1 MKISDEI
8 LSSKYLDRYSQVQN
22 HSKSFKNAGGR
33 SRQACSSHH
42 QLIFGFASDI
52 SQTQP
57 KLQILRRQ
65 CCPGRRWTSNLR
77 ESRFSRISPLDL
89 KVFQFHFHSRSWF
102 WGIFISLF
110 ILKKSERKESHFLFL
125 ETKMQ
130 QSLYLKTKIW
140 IKIWKCSKFID
151 SQEFARNVTS
161 QSWSIFISLFILE
174 MSEPDFQ
181 FTFHLSK
188 KMKEI
193 YFSLSLLGLPLSKIH
208 SRRTLRWAQV
218 DENGWKY
225 PPYYMHPWCR
235 F

>member
-8 LSSKYLDRYSQVQN
+8 LSSKYRDRYSQVQN

-65 CCPGRRWTSNLR
+65 CCPGRRWTSKLR

-110 ILKKSERKESHFLFL
+110 ILKKSERKNHIFYFS
-125 ETKMQ
+125 K
-130 QSLYLKTKIW
+130 LKCNNLS
-140 IKIWKCSKFID
+140 IWKPKS
-151 SQEFARNVTS
+151 
-161 QSWSIFISLFILE
+161 
-174 MSEPDFQ
+174 
-181 FTFHLSK
+181 
-188 KMKEI
+188 
-193 YFSLSLLGLPLSKIH
+193 G
-208 SRRTLRWAQV
+208 
-218 DENGWKY
+218 
-225 PPYYMHPWCR
+225 
-235 F
+235 